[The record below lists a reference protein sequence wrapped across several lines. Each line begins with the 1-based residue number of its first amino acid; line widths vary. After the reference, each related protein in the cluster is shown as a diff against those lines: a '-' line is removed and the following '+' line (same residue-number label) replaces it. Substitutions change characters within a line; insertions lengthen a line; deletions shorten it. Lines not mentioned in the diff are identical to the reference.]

1 MANTTNIYLGQTV
14 KYNNELYT
22 IIECQFAAMGKGSSF
37 KRTRLRNIVTGKVI
51 PITFKDGD
59 TVDEVEV
66 ERFNVQY
73 LYADQTKAYFM
84 NPISF
89 EQFEFLFE
97 AIPSETDFLHAD
109 AIYMA
114 SKYEDNIIS
123 IVLPMKI
130 TLEVIEAPDG
140 VKGDTAGNAT
150 KEVVVETGAKMQVPL
165 FVKRGDKIIINTES
179 RSYVSKG

>member
-1 MANTTNIYLGQTV
+1 MAITTNIYLGQTV

-59 TVDEVEV
+59 TVDEIEV
-66 ERFNVQY
+66 DRFNVQY

-84 NPISF
+84 NPVSF
-89 EQFEFLFE
+89 EQFDFSID
-97 AIPSETDFLHAD
+97 AIPAGTDFLHTD
-109 AIYMA
+109 AVYMA
-114 SKYEDNIIS
+114 SRFEDTIIS

-150 KEVVVETGAKMQVPL
+150 KEIIVETGAKMQVPL

-179 RSYVSKG
+179 QSYVSKG